1 MHLKTGD
8 LVTIISG
15 RDKKLGPAKVA
26 RVYPT
31 EGKVLVEGRNLR
43 KRHLR
48 GNETLGTQSR
58 IVEVERPI
66 DACKVALFS
75 EKAGK
80 AVRASIRWVG
90 ADGALFT
97 TEKAAASSFGA
108 SAPARIK
115 KVRFVSKTGEIL
127 D

>member
-26 RVYPT
+26 RVYPS

-80 AVRASIRWVG
+80 AVRASVRWVG

-97 TEKAAASSFGA
+97 TEKAAATSFG
-108 SAPARIK
+108 SAVPARIK
-115 KVRFVSKTGEIL
+115 KVRFVAKTGEIL

>member
-31 EGKVLVEGRNLR
+31 EEKVLIEGRNLR
-43 KRHLR
+43 KRHMR
-48 GNETLGTQSR
+48 GNESLGTQSR
-58 IVEVERPI
+58 IVEIERPI
-66 DACKVALFS
+66 YACKVALFS

-90 ADGALFT
+90 ADGALFGSEAEAET
-97 TEKAAASSFGA
+97 SFGA
-108 SAPARIK
+108 AAPSRIK
-115 KVRFVSKTGEIL
+115 KVRFVAKTGEIL